1 MVRATTRS
9 LLRERP
15 MLAPLAQLW
24 ILIAFAIAG
33 VLVGVAQMYA
43 ERWCP
48 CCKLQVTRSASTC
61 PHCRC
66 RLD

>member
-1 MVRATTRS
+1 
-9 LLRERP
+9 

-24 ILIAFAIAG
+24 ILVVFAIVG
-33 VLVGVAQMYA
+33 VLAGVAQMLA
-43 ERWCP
+43 ERSCP
-48 CCKLQVTRSASTC
+48 CCHLQVSRTASKC

>member
-1 MVRATTRS
+1 
-9 LLRERP
+9 

-24 ILIAFAIAG
+24 ILVTFAIAG
-33 VLVGVAQMYA
+33 VLVGVAQMYDA
-43 ERWCP
+43 EHWCP
-48 CCKLQVTRSASTC
+48 CCKLQVSRNASTC

>member
-1 MVRATTRS
+1 
-9 LLRERP
+9 

-24 ILIAFAIAG
+24 ILVAFAIAG
-33 VLVGVAQMYA
+33 VLVGLAQMYA

-48 CCKLQVTRSASTC
+48 CCKLQVTRSASSC

-66 RLD
+66 RLN

>member
-1 MVRATTRS
+1 
-9 LLRERP
+9 

-24 ILIAFAIAG
+24 ILVVFAIVG
-33 VLVGVAQMYA
+33 VLVGVAQMNA
-43 ERWCP
+43 ERLCP
-48 CCKLQVTRSASTC
+48 CCRLQVSWLASRC